1 MATQTARKPW
11 AKTIVFGILSAA
23 LYAGVFAFADTIA
36 AHFAQGS
43 YWAAGPIATVFLFS
57 YVHGEFTG
65 NLWSVLGIE
74 ATRKP
79 ARKTETTTA
88 TTVGKP
94 ATARPAARR
103 ATLNA

>member
-11 AKTIVFGILSAA
+11 GKMVVFGILSAA

-57 YVHGEFTG
+57 YIHGEFTG
-65 NLWSVLGIE
+65 SLWSVLGIE
-74 ATRKP
+74 ATRKATRP
-79 ARKTETTTA
+79 AETA
-88 TTVGKP
+88 TKP
-94 ATARPAARR
+94 ATVRPAARR

>member
-11 AKTIVFGILSAA
+11 GKTIVFGILSAA

-65 NLWSVLGIE
+65 NLWSVLGVE
-74 ATRKP
+74 ATRKT
-79 ARKTETTTA
+79 ARKQETA
-88 TTVGKP
+88 TKP
-94 ATARPAARR
+94 ATVRPAARR

>member
-11 AKTIVFGILSAA
+11 GKMIVFGILSAA

-65 NLWSVLGIE
+65 SLWSVLGIE
-74 ATRKP
+74 ATRKT

-88 TTVGKP
+88 TVGQP
-94 ATARPAARR
+94 ATVRPAARR

>member
-11 AKTIVFGILSAA
+11 GKTIVFGILSAA

-65 NLWSVLGIE
+65 NLWSVLGVE
-74 ATRKP
+74 ATRKT
-79 ARKTETTTA
+79 ARKPETA
-88 TTVGKP
+88 TTSTVNKP
-94 ATARPAARR
+94 ATVRPAARR

>member
-1 MATQTARKPW
+1 MATQSARKPW
-11 AKTIVFGILSAA
+11 GKTIIFGILSAA

-79 ARKTETTTA
+79 ARKTET
-88 TTVGKP
+88 VGKP
-94 ATARPAARR
+94 ATVRPAARR

>member
-11 AKTIVFGILSAA
+11 GKTIVFGILSAA
-23 LYAGVFAFADTIA
+23 LYAGVFTFADTIA

-74 ATRKP
+74 ATRKA
-79 ARKTETTTA
+79 ARPTETA
-88 TTVGKP
+88 TKP
-94 ATARPAARR
+94 ATVRPAARR

>member
-1 MATQTARKPW
+1 MAMQTARKPW
-11 AKTIVFGILSAA
+11 GKTIVFGILSAA
-23 LYAGVFAFADTIA
+23 LYAGVFTFADTIA

-74 ATRKP
+74 ATRKA
-79 ARKTETTTA
+79 ARPTETTTA
-88 TTVGKP
+88 TVGKP
-94 ATARPAARR
+94 ATVRPAARR

>member
-11 AKTIVFGILSAA
+11 GKTIVFGILSAA
-23 LYAGVFAFADTIA
+23 LYAGVFTIA

-74 ATRKP
+74 ATRKA
-79 ARKTETTTA
+79 ARPTET
-88 TTVGKP
+88 VSKP
-94 ATARPAARR
+94 ATVRPAARR

>member
-1 MATQTARKPW
+1 MATQTAHKPW

-74 ATRKP
+74 ATRKATRP
-79 ARKTETTTA
+79 AET
-88 TTVGKP
+88 VSKP
-94 ATARPAARR
+94 ATVRPAARR